1 MKSFQSAAV
10 LEKLPDDLE
19 SPGNPNQPDSARLVR
34 EAQAGDP
41 EAFALLVQPYMR
53 KSYYVALK
61 ITRNREDAEDVS
73 QQAFL
78 KALANIGQFRGV
90 SQFSTWLTRIV
101 MNEALMV
108 MRRRRSDDSHLTYDL
123 DFEENQA
130 AVEKV
135 RAESHLRPEVLY
147 EKDEEERLLR
157 EAIGNLRGTL
167 RVAVCL
173 LGLEE
178 KKSKDAAKILN
189 LSQAAV
195 KTRFLRGRQEL
206 RDCLSGRI

>member
-1 MKSFQSAAV
+1 MRGNSVSPYSSAAL
-10 LEKLPDDLE
+10 LERLPE
-19 SPGNPNQPDSARLVR
+19 ETEGTGNPRPGDSPRLVR

-41 EAFALLVQPYMR
+41 EAFASLVQPYMR
-53 KSYYVALK
+53 KAYYIALK

-130 AVEKV
+130 AVEKI
-135 RAESHLRPEVLY
+135 RAESRLRPEVLY
-147 EKDEEERLLR
+147 EKDEE
-157 EAIGNLRGTL
+157 
-167 RVAVCL
+167 
-173 LGLEE
+173 
-178 KKSKDAAKILN
+178 
-189 LSQAAV
+189 
-195 KTRFLRGRQEL
+195 
-206 RDCLSGRI
+206 